1 VPQSPLEGPMQK
13 TFSRL
18 LFYKGSFLIIFDNQ
32 MNMNIVIIAI
42 TVIVSVLAFY
52 NAELMDRLKFNAYQI
67 KHHKQGWRFAS
78 YALVHADWLHL
89 LINMWVLYSFGG
101 IVLRSFGMYFG
112 VKGIPYYLLLYVG
125 GVLFSILFDYGKNKD
140 NIYYNAVGASG
151 AVAAV
156 VFASIM
162 IYPVGGIYL
171 FPIPF
176 SIPSWLFGILFL
188 VYSAYMQKKGN
199 SRIGHGA
206 HFWGAV
212 FGIIFTIITVP
223 HVLEGFFR
231 QLF

>member
-1 VPQSPLEGPMQK
+1 
-13 TFSRL
+13 
-18 LFYKGSFLIIFDNQ
+18 
-32 MNMNIVIIAI
+32 MNIILIAI

-52 NAELMDRLKFNAYQI
+52 NTEMMDRLKFNAYKI
-67 KHHKQGWRFAS
+67 KHHKQGWRFVS
-78 YALVHADWLHL
+78 YALVHANWLHL
-89 LINMWVLYSFGG
+89 AVNMWVLFSFGD
-101 IVLRSFGMYFG
+101 IVLKTFRTIFGL
-112 VKGIPYYLLLYVG
+112 KGIAYYLLLYIG
-125 GVLFSILFDYGKNKD
+125 GVLFSILFDFGKYKD

-156 VFASIM
+156 VFSSII

-188 VYSAYMQKKGN
+188 VYSAYMQKHG
-199 SRIGHGA
+199 SGHIGHGA

-212 FGIIFTIITVP
+212 YGILFTILTIP
-223 HVLEGFFR
+223 NVLVSFIH

>member
-1 VPQSPLEGPMQK
+1 
-13 TFSRL
+13 
-18 LFYKGSFLIIFDNQ
+18 
-32 MNMNIVIIAI
+32 MNIIIIAI

-52 NAELMDRLKFNAYQI
+52 NAELMDKLKFNAYRI
-67 KHHKQGWRFAS
+67 KHDRQGWRFGS

-89 LINMWVLYSFGG
+89 LINMWVLYSFGD
-101 IVLRSFGMYFG
+101 IVLHSFGIYFG
-112 VKGIPYYLLLYVG
+112 LKGFAYYLLLYVG

-140 NIYYNAVGASG
+140 NIYYNALGASG

-188 VYSAYMQKKGN
+188 VYSAYMQKKGT
-199 SRIGHGA
+199 SRIGHSA
-206 HFWGAV
+206 HFFGAV
-212 FGIIFTIITVP
+212 FGIVFTIILVP
-223 HVLEGFFR
+223 HVLSSFIS

>member
-1 VPQSPLEGPMQK
+1 
-13 TFSRL
+13 
-18 LFYKGSFLIIFDNQ
+18 
-32 MNMNIVIIAI
+32 MNIIIIAI

-52 NAELMDRLKFNAYQI
+52 NAELMDKLKFNAYRI
-67 KHHKQGWRFAS
+67 KHDRQGWRFGS

-89 LINMWVLYSFGG
+89 LINMWVLYSFGD
-101 IVLRSFGMYFG
+101 IVLHSFGIYFG
-112 VKGIPYYLLLYVG
+112 PKGFAYYLLLYMG

-188 VYSAYMQKKGN
+188 FYSAYMQKKGT
-199 SRIGHGA
+199 SRIGHSA
-206 HFWGAV
+206 HFFGAV
-212 FGIIFTIITVP
+212 FGIVLTIILVP
-223 HVLEGFFR
+223 HVLSSFFS